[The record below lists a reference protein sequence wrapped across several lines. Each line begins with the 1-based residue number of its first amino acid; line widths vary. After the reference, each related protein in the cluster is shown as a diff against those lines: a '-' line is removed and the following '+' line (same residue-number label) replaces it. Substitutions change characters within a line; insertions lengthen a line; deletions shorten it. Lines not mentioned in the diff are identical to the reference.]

1 MPQPTPTRTFS
12 RLAMATLFLLAL
24 LGALAYAMQ
33 SRHGLGVTGLSRD
46 VPWGLYIA
54 QFTFLVGIGASAVTV
69 LLPYYVHRQKVFAR
83 ALILGEVVAI
93 IALCQALSCIFVDL
107 GQPRR
112 LLNILLYPSPSSLMF
127 WDCLTLTAY
136 LGLSVVGLLAALFSR
151 SPASAKWVR
160 GLALATIPWA
170 IGIHV
175 VTALLYAGLS
185 ARPAWMTAVLAPRFL
200 ATAFASGP
208 ALLILLAGALARAK
222 VFDVGREAVSRLSVI
237 MTYAAVFSLLLAG
250 LEAFTALYSG
260 VSAAREHLEY
270 LFLGLDGHV
279 GLLFF
284 NYLSWGLLLFAVIV
298 LLVPALR
305 GRSALAT
312 LATASIL
319 VSVLV
324 DKGLCLVTSGFV
336 PSPLGYVND
345 YRPSLPEIAIVVG
358 IYAGGA
364 LVFLLLR
371 PVFSIAQ
378 ANVANPDGNP
388 ERVPKPSND
397 ASLPAEPAGSARSS
411 AVHAEQPLST
421 ARQPGMAGAAPME
434 T

>member
-1 MPQPTPTRTFS
+1 
-12 RLAMATLFLLAL
+12 MAVLFLLAL
-24 LGALAYAMQ
+24 LGAVAYAVQ
-33 SRHGLGVTGLSRD
+33 SRDGLGVTGLSRD

-127 WDCLTLTAY
+127 WDCLTLTGY
-136 LGLSVVGLLAALFSR
+136 LGLSVVGLFLALFSR
-151 SPASAKWVR
+151 GPSSAKWAR

-222 VFDVGREAVSRLSVI
+222 VFDVGREAIVRLSVV
-237 MTYAAVFSLLLAG
+237 MTYAAVLSLLLAG

-260 VSAAREHLEY
+260 VPDAREHLAY
-270 LFLGLDGHV
+270 LFLGLDGHT
-279 GLLFF
+279 GLLAF
-284 NYLSWGLLLFAVIV
+284 NYLSWGLLLFALVV

-305 GRSALAT
+305 RRPALAT
-312 LATASIL
+312 VATASIL

-336 PSPLGYVND
+336 PSPLGYVSD
-345 YRPSLPEIAIVVG
+345 YRPSLPEVAIVVG

-364 LVFLLLR
+364 LAFLLAR
-371 PVFSIAQ
+371 PIFAIAQ
-378 ANVANPDGNP
+378 AS
-388 ERVPKPSND
+388 VPVS
-397 ASLPAEPAGSARSS
+397 
-411 AVHAEQPLST
+411 VHAEQQPPST

>member
-1 MPQPTPTRTFS
+1 MAALFF
-12 RLAMATLFLLAL
+12 LAAL
-24 LGALAYAMQ
+24 GVVAYAMQ
-33 SRHGLGVTGLSRD
+33 SRQGLGVTGLSRE

-93 IALCQALSCIFVDL
+93 IALGQALSCIFVDL

-127 WDCLTLTAY
+127 WDCLTLTGY
-136 LGLSVVGLLAALFSR
+136 LGLSVMGLLASLFWR
-151 SPASAKWVR
+151 SPSSAKWAR
-160 GLALATIPWA
+160 GLALVTIPWA

-185 ARPAWMTAVLAPRFL
+185 SRPAWMTAVLAPRFL

-208 ALLILLAGALARAK
+208 ALLILLAGGLARAK
-222 VFDVGREAVSRLSVI
+222 VFDVGRDAVARLSVI

-260 VSAAREHLEY
+260 IPSAREHLQY
-270 LFLGLDGHV
+270 LFLGLDGHT
-279 GLLFF
+279 GLLAF
-284 NYLSWGLLLFAVIV
+284 NYLSWGLLLFALPV
-298 LLVPALR
+298 LLIPGLR
-305 GRSALAT
+305 RRAGLAT
-312 LATASIL
+312 SATAAIL
-319 VSVLV
+319 ISVLV

-336 PSPLGYVND
+336 PSPLGYVSD
-345 YRPSLPEIAIVVG
+345 YWPSLPEVAIVVG

-364 LVFLLLR
+364 LVFLFLR
-371 PVFSIAQ
+371 PLFVLA
-378 ANVANPDGNP
+378 V
-388 ERVPKPSND
+388 
-397 ASLPAEPAGSARSS
+397 L
-411 AVHAEQPLST
+411 VHADNQPLST
-421 ARQPGMAGAAPME
+421 GREPGMAEAAPME